1 MKINTELGQ
10 SSETVFSK
18 PIFGVEKRS
27 PGEMAIRIGRA
38 EHILS
43 CEDAALLGEILT
55 GMANKHIS
63 DLGTRKKRVNP

>member
-1 MKINTELGQ
+1 MG
-10 SSETVFSK
+10 ETLAPVQNADEPSK

-27 PGEMAIRIGRA
+27 PGEMALQIGQI